1 MSIPSLANAWNLALD
16 RTVCHDLQAGLDH
29 EWLVTNGLGGY
40 AAGTLAGATT
50 RSYHGLLVAALRP
63 PVERSVL
70 VTKIDEELEVTN
82 GRGAV
87 TTYKL
92 GVNEYQDGTIDP
104 QGYTYLDSFALDAD
118 IPGFT
123 YKPNE
128 HVTLEK
134 RIWMEYG
141 QNTTYVQYE
150 LRPILDEAASSATCA
165 LRLLPYCLY
174 RDHHSTTRGSDDW
187 HFLVENAGNRCHIR
201 AYEGAPLYHLVAGP
215 GASFWPTGYWYWHVL
230 HRRDRERGLPDV
242 EDVYQPGAFHITLTA
257 GKPVTLVLS
266 AEEALAADFGG
277 EKHEAAVTQALAR
290 HRRRARQ
297 LLNNADHSGSAT
309 NLVAR
314 SYPPRLRAA
323 MRLQPAA
330 ETASLASRSR
340 SRTCAHH
347 RRSAPHETAVHVLP
361 APHLPLREGLWEL
374 PRSAWFEQYSIG
386 TLRV

>member
-1 MSIPSLANAWNLALD
+1 MSISSPANAWNLSLD
-16 RTVCHDLQAGLDH
+16 RTVCQDLQAGLDY

-63 PVERSVL
+63 PVERTVL
-70 VTKIDEELEVTN
+70 VTKIDEELEVTSAQ
-82 GRGAV
+82 GVV
-87 TTYKL
+87 TTFKL

-141 QNTTYVQYE
+141 QNTTYAQYE
-150 LRPILDEAASSATCA
+150 LRPILDEETSSAAFA
-165 LRLLPYCLY
+165 LRLLPFCLY

-187 HFLVENAGNRCHIR
+187 HFLVENAGNRCDIR
-201 AYEGAPLYHLVAGP
+201 AYEGAPLYHLVAAP

-242 EDVYQPGAFHITLTA
+242 EDVYQPGKFSLQITP
-257 GKPVTLVLS
+257 GQRITLVLS
-266 AEEALAADFGG
+266 TESDLPAEFGGPQHEEAV
-277 EKHEAAVTQALAR
+277 HQALTR
-290 HRRRARQ
+290 HPRRIKQ
-297 LLNNADHSGSAT
+297 LLTIADPST
-309 NLVAR
+309 D
-314 SYPPRLRAA
+314 
-323 MRLQPAA
+323 
-330 ETASLASRSR
+330 
-340 SRTCAHH
+340 
-347 RRSAPHETAVHVLP
+347 
-361 APHLPLREGLWEL
+361 
-374 PRSAWFEQYSIG
+374 
-386 TLRV
+386 